1 MDKTVK
7 TLSEPF
13 SISEAIKYG
22 FNFFKDN
29 LVTFIKFGIVLLLIN
44 VATGMVT
51 SAFKGSQA
59 SFIWSLVSWVISML
73 VQIGSIKIVL
83 ELYDKKTLKLSNL
96 YNQHRILLRYLGATI
111 LYMVMVIAGFICL
124 IIPGIYLAIKF
135 QFYSFLIVDKN
146 MGVMDSLKNSSAMT
160 EGVKWKLLLFAL
172 ALGGI
177 NILGAL
183 CLLVGLLV
191 TIPTSTMATVY
202 VYRKLLK

>member
-1 MDKTVK
+1 
-7 TLSEPF
+7 
-13 SISEAIKYG
+13 
-22 FNFFKDN
+22 
-29 LVTFIKFGIVLLLIN
+29 
-44 VATGMVT
+44 MVT

-146 MGVMDSLKNSSAMT
+146 MGVMDSLKKRSAMT

-172 ALGGI
+172 VLGGI